1 MDTFRILIVD
11 DEETIRETLSSVLAE
26 EGYETEVASDGSE
39 ALAKLDSEKSYDV
52 IISDIKMPKIDGLDV
67 LMAVKEKSPQTWFI
81 AITAFGSMDTAVKA
95 LKHGAHDF
103 ITKPLMFDDILTKIR
118 HIKEYQS
125 LSTQYQTL
133 RDEIEERFNFDNI
146 IGQGPEMIE
155 VYHLVHKVSND
166 DGTILITGEAG
177 TGKEIIAKSIHYNSA
192 RRKGR
197 FLSVNCN
204 TFSSEI
210 LSRELFGKNKDGLLY
225 SGASKATLFLN
236 EIWKLSL
243 PLQKELLNALT
254 GKDNAHEVNVRVI
267 AATSKN
273 LFRLVEKGEF
283 LEGLLY
289 LINTVEIKMPPL
301 RQRRNDIPFLVKHFL
316 RKYNAEIGRKVKY
329 VDDEVLEI
337 FASYNWPGNMR
348 ELGNTIE
355 QALIK
360 CDEDQDFITKR
371 ELPSH
376 IIEAEESVISEA
388 TLRDATRFFEKRHIS
403 TVLRKYHQD
412 KKESAKVLGLSLS
425 SLYRKLEEL
434 HVTLH

>member
-1 MDTFRILIVD
+1 MSQGLELMKNSYYRRVKMNLFRILVVD
-11 DEETIRETLSSVLAE
+11 DEETIREALTSVLSE
-26 EGYETEVASDGSE
+26 EGYETEAASDGSE
-39 ALAKLDSEKSYDV
+39 AIALLAKGSSYDV
-52 IISDIKMPKIDGLDV
+52 VISDIKMPGIDGFGL
-67 LMAVKEKSPQTWFI
+67 LKAVKEKLPQSWFI
-81 AITAFGSMDTAVKA
+81 AITAFGSMDSAIRA
-95 LKHGAHDF
+95 LKEGAHDF

-166 DGTILITGEAG
+166 DGTILITGETG

-225 SGASKATLFLN
+225 SSTSKSTLFLN

-243 PLQKELLNALT
+243 PLQKQLLSALT
-254 GKDNAHEVNVRVI
+254 GKEDTRDVNVRVI

-273 LFRLVEKGEF
+273 LFRLVERGEF

-301 RQRRNDIPFLVKHFL
+301 RQRRNDIPFL
-316 RKYNAEIGRKVKY
+316 
-329 VDDEVLEI
+329 
-337 FASYNWPGNMR
+337 
-348 ELGNTIE
+348 
-355 QALIK
+355 
-360 CDEDQDFITKR
+360 
-371 ELPSH
+371 
-376 IIEAEESVISEA
+376 
-388 TLRDATRFFEKRHIS
+388 
-403 TVLRKYHQD
+403 
-412 KKESAKVLGLSLS
+412 
-425 SLYRKLEEL
+425 
-434 HVTLH
+434 